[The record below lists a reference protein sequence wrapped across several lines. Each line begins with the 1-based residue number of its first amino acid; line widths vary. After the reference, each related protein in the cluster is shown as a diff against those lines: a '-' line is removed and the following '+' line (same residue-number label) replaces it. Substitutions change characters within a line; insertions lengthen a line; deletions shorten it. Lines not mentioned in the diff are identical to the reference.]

1 MDPYYARFGAL
12 GPQIAIP
19 ARSDVGLMVVI
30 PCFNEPNLRASLEA
44 LWSCSRPD
52 CAVEVIT
59 VINSALDAS
68 AEVASQNR
76 ETLDEAQRWA
86 ESRQDPQFT
95 FHFLHCPALPPK
107 QAGVGLARKI
117 GMDEAAR
124 RFDAIGRPDGVIVCF
139 DADSLCNS
147 NYLCAI
153 EQHFEQYSRTP
164 GCSIYFEHPLEG
176 DLPAQVYE
184 AITLYELHLRYY
196 VQALRFAGFP
206 YAYHTIGSSMAVR
219 ANIYKKQG
227 GMNKRQAGEDFYFLH
242 KVIPLGG
249 FTDLTTTRVI
259 PSPRFSD
266 RVPFGT
272 GKAVGDFLESG
283 ALKTYPLEAFL
294 DLQSLFAKVRTEG
307 FKAFLPSSASEL
319 PRAMTSYLEEQQF
332 GKALE
337 EIESNIASA
346 AAFQQR
352 FYGWFNGFQVMKFV
366 HFARDKFYGERLVP
380 IEARK
385 LLELMNQSTDE
396 GATVRDLLL
405 RYRSADRGG
414 GGRWACG

>member
-1 MDPYYARFGAL
+1 MTIDPYYARFGAL
-12 GPQIAIP
+12 EPQIAVP
-19 ARSDVGLMVVI
+19 ARSDVGLIVVI
-30 PCFNEPNLRASLEA
+30 PCYNEPNLRASLEA
-44 LWSCSRPD
+44 LWSCLRPG

-59 VINSALDAS
+59 VINSASDAS
-68 AEVASQNR
+68 AEIVSQNQK
-76 ETLDEAQRWA
+76 TLDEAQRWA
-86 ESRQDPQFT
+86 ESRQDPRFT

-124 RFDAIGRPDGVIVCF
+124 RFDAIRRPNGVIVCF
-139 DADSLCNS
+139 DADSLCES

-153 EQHFEQYSRTP
+153 EQHFEQDPRTP

-206 YAYHTIGSSMAVR
+206 YAYHTIGSSMVVR
-219 ANIYKKQG
+219 ANVYKKQG

-259 PSPRFSD
+259 PSPRCSD

-272 GKAVGDFLESG
+272 GKAIGDFLESG
-283 ALKTYPLEAFL
+283 ELKTYPLEAFL
-294 DLQSLFAKVRTEG
+294 DLQSLFTQVRTLG
-307 FKAFLPSSASEL
+307 SKTFLPSSAFEL
-319 PRAMTSYLEEQQF
+319 PRAISSYLEEQEF

-337 EIESNIASA
+337 EIESNTASA
-346 AAFQQR
+346 ATFQKR
-352 FYGWFNGFQVMKFV
+352 FFGWFNGFQVMKFV
-366 HFARDKFYGERLVP
+366 HFARDTFYGERVIP
-380 IEARK
+380 VEARK
-385 LLELMNQSTDE
+385 LLELMNQPMDE
-396 GATVRDLLL
+396 TASVRELLL
-405 RYRSADRGG
+405 RYRLADRHGT
-414 GGRWACG
+414 RM